1 MTRTTQF
8 PVTQAAKRSSKSWA
22 SPPKFAGIPIGSTS
36 IDSSIRTGATFGA
49 TVLALYIFFLESRV
63 LDLSFVGYFHIPMIL
78 LIALSIMTLAKGG
91 VQLAF
96 SLKATKLFTAFTVWV
111 AICTPFSVWR
121 GGSMPFLQTQIQAL
135 LIFFILVQLVK
146 TKRDWERVT
155 TAYAWATLAAALIS
169 FKWGVA
175 IEGRVALA
183 NGALGDPNAFA
194 MFMVVGLPFWWLKA
208 SRSKG
213 FKKAVYLLCTLPIY
227 PALAR
232 AGSRSGMLAM
242 FVLLAVTFYFANGGR
257 KVLIAALAVAG
268 IMVAFV
274 ALPSYLRARY
284 LTFFENDS
292 SAAYQRNLSADI
304 QSSEGRRMLLFQ
316 SVNLTF
322 RHPIL
327 GVGPGQFG
335 PVAWTERRL
344 GTAAPGAAYVSH
356 NTYTQISSETGFPG
370 FFLFVGTIVLCFQY
384 TMGDYRRLAKVD
396 PDFAQCGRYLF
407 SSLAALC
414 LGIFFLSTGYTH
426 LLSIV
431 FALATSLHLIVDS
444 YLKGANEVT
453 RSAIPSTRSSSTGI
467 PGSQPQQVRTTPP
480 SRILRRPP
488 KRQPRPNPAKAIL

>member
-1 MTRTTQF
+1 MNRTT
-8 PVTQAAKRSSKSWA
+8 PSLPTSAGSRSILRTSAISNL
-22 SPPKFAGIPIGSTS
+22 SSHFA
-36 IDSSIRTGATFGA
+36 DDSIRTGATFGA
-49 TVLALYIFFLESRV
+49 TLLAIYIFLLESRI
-63 LDLSFVGYFHIPMIL
+63 LDLSFIGYFHIPMML

-91 VQLAF
+91 IQLALSF
-96 SLKATKLFTAFTVWV
+96 KATKFFTAFTFWV
-111 AICTPFSVWR
+111 AVCTPFSIWR
-121 GGSMPFLQTQIQAL
+121 VGSLPYLQTQVQAL
-135 LIFFILVQLVK
+135 MIFFILVQLVK

-175 IEGRVALA
+175 VEGRVALA

-208 SRSKG
+208 SRSQG
-213 FKKAVYLLCTLPIY
+213 FRKVAYLLCTLPIY

-242 FVLLAVTFYFANGGR
+242 CVLLAVTFYFADGGR
-257 KVLIAALAVAG
+257 KVLIVALAIAG
-268 IMVAFV
+268 AAVTFV

-284 LTFFENDS
+284 FTFFESDNS
-292 SAAYQRNLSADI
+292 VYSRRLSADI
-304 QSSEGRRMLLFQ
+304 QSSEGRRMLLMQSITMTFQ
-316 SVNLTF
+316 
-322 RHPIL
+322 HPVL

-335 PVAWTERRL
+335 PVAWTQRRL

-370 FFLFVGTIVLCFQY
+370 FFLFVGTIVLCFRY
-384 TMGDYRRLAKVD
+384 TMGDYRQLFKVD

-431 FALATSLHLIVDS
+431 FALATSLHLIVNT
-444 YLKGANEVT
+444 YLRGAT
-453 RSAIPSTRSSSTGI
+453 QIGKIAPSGSALSSATPAVGTVNTPGI
-467 PGSQPQQVRTTPP
+467 SPIRKFHPPQA
-480 SRILRRPP
+480 RRP
-488 KRQPRPNPAKAIL
+488 RYRPAPVR